1 MELKPSNYAQVGAIK
16 CLCDLSYKLED
27 TNMGSKDESITLRYA
42 QGQVFNSEKRF
53 RILVAGRRFGKSYL
67 ACIELLR
74 GAINRPGE
82 TYFYC
87 APTYRMAKDI
97 AWKELKKLVP
107 KIWVKAKNETDLRLD
122 LINGSSI
129 ELKGTENAMALR
141 GRSLSGVV
149 LDEAAFMDRDV
160 WAEVIRPALADKQGW
175 ALFISTPDGTASWF
189 YDMWCFCGEAERDD
203 WHRWSF
209 TTIEGGN
216 VAPEEV
222 EAARGQLDERT
233 FRQEFE
239 ASFENLTGL
248 VAVSFDD
255 DNIDK
260 EVQDFHLMPLL
271 IGLDFNVD
279 PMAGICAVKHE
290 DNLYVFDEI
299 MLTGGATTWDFAEEV
314 IRRYGVDRRVIA
326 CPDPTGSAR
335 KTSGVG
341 VTDQTILRRNGF
353 TVMSPKSPWK
363 VRDKITA
370 VNTALLDANGNRR
383 TFIHPRC
390 KELIKALRTL
400 TYAPNTGMPN
410 KNLGVDHA
418 FDAFG
423 YLCLQQ
429 FNLAK
434 PETLG
439 QTSFRIY

>member
-1 MELKPSNYAQVGAIK
+1 
-16 CLCDLSYKLED
+16 
-27 TNMGSKDESITLRYA
+27 
-42 QGQVFNSEKRF
+42 
-53 RILVAGRRFGKSYL
+53 
-67 ACIELLR
+67 
-74 GAINRPGE
+74 
-82 TYFYC
+82 
-87 APTYRMAKDI
+87 MAKDI
-97 AWKELKKLVP
+97 AWKELKRLVP
-107 KIWVKAKNETDLRLD
+107 KTWVQAKNETDLRLD

-141 GRSLSGVV
+141 GRSLAGVV

-189 YDMWCFCGEAERDD
+189 YDMWCFCGEQEWDD
-203 WHRWSF
+203 WQRWSF
-209 TTIEGGN
+209 TTVEGGN
-216 VAPEEV
+216 VAKEEV
-222 EAARGQLDERT
+222 EAARGQLDART

-248 VAVSFDD
+248 VAVSFSDE
-255 DNIDK
+255 NIDK
-260 EVQDFHLMPLL
+260 EVQDLHMMPLL
-271 IGLDFNVD
+271 LGLDFNVD
-279 PMAGICAVKHE
+279 PMAGICAYKHE
-290 DNLYVFDEI
+290 DCLYVFDEI

-314 IRRYGVDRRVIA
+314 TRRYGVDRRIIA
-326 CPDPTGSAR
+326 CPDPTGNAR

-341 VTDQTILRRNGF
+341 VTDHTILRRSGF
-353 TVMSPKSPWK
+353 TVMSPRSPWK
-363 VRDKITA
+363 IRDKITA
-370 VNTALLDANGNRR
+370 VNTALLDANGDQR

-400 TYAPNTGMPN
+400 TYAPNTGLPN

>member
-1 MELKPSNYAQVGAIK
+1 MTVKNKQQLEL
-16 CLCDLSYKLED
+16 
-27 TNMGSKDESITLRYA
+27 RWA
-42 QGQVFNSEKRF
+42 QGEVFNSEKRF
-53 RILVAGRRFGKSYL
+53 RVLVAGRRFGKSYL
-67 ACIELLR
+67 SCVELLR
-74 GAINRPGE
+74 AAIKQPGE
-82 TYFYC
+82 TFFYC

-97 AWKELKKLVP
+97 AWKALKKLVP
-107 KIWVKAKNETDLRLD
+107 QVWIKSKNESDLKIE
-122 LINGSSI
+122 LINDSTI

-149 LDEAAFMDRDV
+149 LDEAAFMGAEV
-160 WAEVIRPALADKQGW
+160 WFEVIRPALADKQGW

-189 YDMWCFCGEAERDD
+189 YDLWCYCEEGYDD
-203 WHRWSF
+203 WKRWSF

-216 VAPEEV
+216 VPAEEV
-222 EAARGQLDERT
+222 EAARTQLDNRT

-255 DNIDK
+255 TNISEIAKDISI
-260 EVQDFHLMPLL
+260 MPILL
-271 IGLDFNVD
+271 GVDFNVD
-279 PMAGICAVKHE
+279 PMSGICAVKN
-290 DNLYVFDEI
+290 DDTLYVFDEV
-299 MLTGGATTWDFAEEV
+299 MLTGGATTWDFAEEIV
-314 IRRYGVDRRVIA
+314 RRYGIERRIVA
-326 CPDPTGSAR
+326 CPDPTGGAR

-341 VTDQTILRRNGF
+341 LTDHNILRRSGF
-353 TVMSPKSPWK
+353 TVSSPKAPWK
-363 VRDKITA
+363 IRDKITA
-370 VNTALLDANGNRR
+370 VNTALLDASGARR

-390 KELIKALRTL
+390 KQLIKSLRTL
-400 TYAPNTGMPN
+400 TYTPNTGLPN

-439 QTSFRIY
+439 QTTYRIY

>member
-1 MELKPSNYAQVGAIK
+1 MTATKQQEIS
-16 CLCDLSYKLED
+16 
-27 TNMGSKDESITLRYA
+27 LRYA
-42 QGQVFNSEKRF
+42 QGEVFNSDKRF
-53 RILVAGRRFGKSYL
+53 RVLVAGRRFGKSYL
-67 ACIELLR
+67 SCIELLR

-82 TYFYC
+82 VYFYC

-107 KIWVKAKNETDLRLD
+107 KVWIKAKNETDLRLD

-141 GRSLSGVV
+141 GRSLAGVV

-189 YDMWCFCGEAERDD
+189 YDMWCFCGEQEWDD
-203 WHRWSF
+203 WARWSF
-209 TTIEGGN
+209 TTVEGGN
-216 VAPEEV
+216 VAKEEV
-222 EAARGQLDERT
+222 EAARGQLDART

-248 VAVSFDD
+248 VAVSFSD

-260 EVQDFHLMPLL
+260 EVQDLHLMPLL
-271 IGLDFNVD
+271 LGLDFNVD
-279 PMAGICAVKHE
+279 PMAGICAVKH
-290 DNLYVFDEI
+290 DNNLYVFDEI
-299 MLTGGATTWDFAEEV
+299 MLTGGATTWDFTEEV
-314 IRRYGVDRRVIA
+314 VRRYGVDRRIIA

-341 VTDQTILRRNGF
+341 VTDHNILRRSGF

-363 VRDKITA
+363 IRDKITA
-370 VNTALLDANGNRR
+370 VNTALLDANGDRR

-400 TYAPNTGMPN
+400 TYAPNTGLPN

-439 QTSFRIY
+439 QTAFRIY

>member
-1 MELKPSNYAQVGAIK
+1 MAVAEALN
-16 CLCDLSYKLED
+16 
-27 TNMGSKDESITLRYA
+27 LRWA
-42 QGQVFNSEKRF
+42 QGEVFKADERF
-53 RILVAGRRFGKSYL
+53 RVLVAGRRFGKSYL
-67 ACIELLR
+67 SCVELLK
-74 GAINRPGE
+74 GAISKPGE

-97 AWKELKKLVP
+97 AWKTLKKLVP
-107 KIWVKAKNETDLRLD
+107 KQWIKSKNETDLKIELV
-122 LINGSSI
+122 NESTI

-149 LDEAAFMDRDV
+149 LDEAAFMDREV
-160 WAEVIRPALADKQGW
+160 WSEVIRPALADKQGW

-189 YDMWCFCGEAERDD
+189 YDLWCYVPEDESGD
-203 WHRWSF
+203 WKRWSF

-216 VAPEEV
+216 VPKEEV
-222 EAARGQLDERT
+222 EAARGQLDNRT

-255 DNIDK
+255 ENISS
-260 EVQDFHLMPLL
+260 EVQDLHMLPLYM
-271 IGLDFNVD
+271 GVDFNVD
-279 PMAGICAVKHE
+279 PLCGICAVKNNE
-290 DNLYVFDEI
+290 NLYVFDEI
-299 MLTGGATTWDFAEEV
+299 ILTGGATTWDFAEEV
-314 IRRYGVDRRVIA
+314 VNRYGVERRIIT
-326 CPDPTGSAR
+326 CPDPTGGAR

-341 VTDQTILRRNGF
+341 LTDHTILRRSGF
-353 TVMSPKSPWK
+353 TVSSPKAPWK
-363 VRDKITA
+363 IRDKITA
-370 VNTALLDANGNRR
+370 VNTALYDANGDRR

-390 KELIKALRTL
+390 KELIKSLRTL
-400 TYAPNTGMPN
+400 TYAPNTGLPN

>member
-1 MELKPSNYAQVGAIK
+1 LATKT
-16 CLCDLSYKLED
+16 LDLS
-27 TNMGSKDESITLRYA
+27 LRPA
-42 QGQVFNSEKRF
+42 QGEVFSAKNRF
-53 RILVAGRRFGKSYL
+53 RVLVAGRRFGKSYL
-67 ACIELLR
+67 SCVELFTKALE
-74 GAINRPGE
+74 RPGE
-82 TYFYC
+82 TFFYC

-97 AWKELKKLVP
+97 AWKTLKKIVP
-107 KIWVKAKNETDLRLD
+107 KEYIRTKNETDLRLD
-122 LINGSSI
+122 LINDSTI

-149 LDEAAFMDRDV
+149 LDEAAFMDAEV
-160 WAEVIRPALADKQGW
+160 WFEVIRPALADKEGW

-189 YDMWCFCGEAERDD
+189 YDLWCFVEEDTSNL
-203 WHRWSF
+203 WKRWSF

-216 VAPEEV
+216 VSPTEV
-222 EAARGQLDERT
+222 EAARAQLDQRT

-248 VAVSFDD
+248 VAISFSD
-255 DNIDK
+255 DNISTTAKDISI
-260 EVQDFHLMPLL
+260 QPLL
-271 IGLDFNVD
+271 LGVDFNVD
-279 PMAGICAVKHE
+279 PMSGIVAVKH
-290 DNLYVFDEI
+290 DQNLYVFDEI

-314 IRRYGVDRRVIA
+314 TRRYGVDRRIIA
-326 CPDPTGSAR
+326 CPDPTGGAR

-341 VTDQTILRRNGF
+341 VTDHAILRRSGF
-353 TVMSPKSPWK
+353 NVQSPRSPWK
-363 VRDKITA
+363 IRDKITA
-370 VNTALLDANGNRR
+370 VNTGLLDASGTRR
-383 TFIHPRC
+383 VLIHPRC

-400 TYAPNTGMPN
+400 TYAPGTGLPN

-439 QTSFRIY
+439 TTSYRLY

>member
-1 MELKPSNYAQVGAIK
+1 LATKT
-16 CLCDLSYKLED
+16 LDLS
-27 TNMGSKDESITLRYA
+27 LRPA
-42 QGQVFNSEKRF
+42 QGEVFSAKNRF
-53 RILVAGRRFGKSYL
+53 RVLVAGRRFGKSYL
-67 ACIELLR
+67 SCIELFTKALE
-74 GAINRPGE
+74 RPGE
-82 TYFYC
+82 TFFYC

-97 AWKELKKLVP
+97 AWKTLKKIVP
-107 KIWVKAKNETDLRLD
+107 KEYIRTKNETDLRLD
-122 LINGSSI
+122 LINDSTI

-149 LDEAAFMDRDV
+149 LDEAAFMDAEV
-160 WAEVIRPALADKQGW
+160 WFEVIRPALADKEGW

-189 YDMWCFCGEAERDD
+189 YDLWCFVEEDTSD
-203 WHRWSF
+203 LWKRWSF

-216 VAPEEV
+216 VSPTEV
-222 EAARGQLDERT
+222 EAARAQLDQRT

-248 VAVSFDD
+248 VAVSFSD
-255 DNIDK
+255 DNISTTAKDISI
-260 EVQDFHLMPLL
+260 QPLL
-271 IGLDFNVD
+271 LGVDFNVD
-279 PMAGICAVKHE
+279 PMSGIVAVKH
-290 DNLYVFDEI
+290 DQNLYVFDEI

-314 IRRYGVDRRVIA
+314 TRRYGVDRRVIA
-326 CPDPTGSAR
+326 CPDPTGGAR

-341 VTDQTILRRNGF
+341 VTDHAILRRSGF
-353 TVMSPKSPWK
+353 NVQSPRSPWK
-363 VRDKITA
+363 IRDKITA
-370 VNTALLDANGNRR
+370 VNTGLLDASGTRR
-383 TFIHPRC
+383 VFIHPRC

-400 TYAPNTGMPN
+400 TYAPGTGLPN

-439 QTSFRIY
+439 TTSYRIY

>member
-1 MELKPSNYAQVGAIK
+1 MSLNEVS
-16 CLCDLSYKLED
+16 
-27 TNMGSKDESITLRYA
+27 LRYA
-42 QGQVFNSEKRF
+42 QGEVFNSEKRF
-53 RILVAGRRFGKSYL
+53 RVLVAGRRFGKSYL
-67 ACIELLR
+67 SCIELLR

-82 TYFYC
+82 VYFYC

-97 AWKELKKLVP
+97 AWKELKRLVP
-107 KIWVKAKNETDLRLD
+107 KIWVQSKNETDLRLE
-122 LINGSSI
+122 LINGSTI

-141 GRSLSGVV
+141 GRSLAGVV

-189 YDMWCFCGEAERDD
+189 YDMWCFCGEQEWDD
-203 WHRWSF
+203 WQRWSF

-216 VAPEEV
+216 VAKEEV
-222 EAARGQLDERT
+222 EAARGQLDART

-248 VAVSFDD
+248 VAVSFSD
-255 DNIDK
+255 DNIDR
-260 EVQDFHLMPLL
+260 EVQDLHMMPLL

-279 PMAGICAVKHE
+279 PMAGICAVKHN
-290 DNLYVFDEI
+290 DCLYVFDEI

-314 IRRYGVDRRVIA
+314 IRRYGVDRRIIA

-341 VTDQTILRRNGF
+341 VTDHNILRRSGF

-363 VRDKITA
+363 IRDKITA
-370 VNTALLDANGNRR
+370 VNTALYDANGDRR
-383 TFIHPRC
+383 TLIHPRC
-390 KELIKALRTL
+390 KELIKSLRTL
-400 TYAPNTGMPN
+400 TYAPNTGLPN

-439 QTSFRIY
+439 QTAFRIY

>member
-1 MELKPSNYAQVGAIK
+1 MAVAEP
-16 CLCDLSYKLED
+16 LS
-27 TNMGSKDESITLRYA
+27 LRWA
-42 QGQVFNSEKRF
+42 QGEVFKADERF
-53 RILVAGRRFGKSYL
+53 RVLVAGRRFGKSYL
-67 ACIELLR
+67 SCVELLK
-74 GAINRPGE
+74 GAISKPGE

-97 AWKELKKLVP
+97 AWKTLKKLVP
-107 KIWVKAKNETDLRLD
+107 KQWIKSKNETDLKIELV
-122 LINGSSI
+122 NESTI

-149 LDEAAFMDRDV
+149 LDEAAFMDKEV
-160 WAEVIRPALADKQGW
+160 WSEVIRPALADKQGW

-189 YDMWCFCGEAERDD
+189 YDLWCYVPEDESGD
-203 WHRWSF
+203 WKRWSF

-216 VAPEEV
+216 VPKEEV
-222 EAARGQLDERT
+222 EAARGQLDNRT

-248 VAVSFDD
+248 VAISFDD
-255 DNIDK
+255 ENISA
-260 EVQDFHLMPLL
+260 EAQDLHMLPLYM
-271 IGLDFNVD
+271 GVDFNVD
-279 PMAGICAVKHE
+279 PLCGICAVKNNE
-290 DNLYVFDEI
+290 NLYVFDEI
-299 MLTGGATTWDFAEEV
+299 ILRGGATTWDFAEEV
-314 IRRYGVDRRVIA
+314 VNRYGVERRIIT
-326 CPDPTGSAR
+326 CPDPTGGAR

-341 VTDQTILRRNGF
+341 LTDHTILRRSGF
-353 TVMSPKSPWK
+353 TVSSPKAPWK
-363 VRDKITA
+363 IRDKITA
-370 VNTALLDANGNRR
+370 VNTALFDAAGDRR

-390 KELIKALRTL
+390 KELIKSLRTL